1 MAGEQ
6 YDYQE
11 SRWKKRISEAKQVLV
26 EGLDEVRVLD
36 NFASRLGLADVQCHA
51 YQGKQNLRNFL
62 KTFTALSDFTRVRSL
77 AVVADAD
84 FSTDGTRDRIR
95 GALQNVGL
103 PQPSAPLTEVLDGNL
118 KVSYLI
124 LPHWRGTGML
134 EDVCLESIKT
144 DPVMECIDQFIECV
158 KGFREEWPKPEIEA
172 KARVHA
178 YLASQDRPDLRLGE
192 AAQRG
197 IWKFDSDAF
206 GPLKDL
212 LQRL

>member
-134 EDVCLESIKT
+134 GVCPRNNVLNDMRHWWSVKMLIT
-144 DPVMECIDQFIECV
+144 PLQSPECCKQVIVWRFSSP
-158 KGFREEWPKPEIEA
+158 GTNTRTG
-172 KARVHA
+172 
-178 YLASQDRPDLRLGE
+178 S
-192 AAQRG
+192 
-197 IWKFDSDAF
+197 
-206 GPLKDL
+206 
-212 LQRL
+212 